1 VTDKTAYCP
10 PNVDCSCY
18 RAMVDEIDR
27 LNKTLKRQRDL
38 NLDLAANYTR
48 SHNEAERLRRRLTDI
63 KNAIF
68 G

>member
-1 VTDKTAYCP
+1 
-10 PNVDCSCY
+10 
-18 RAMVDEIDR
+18 MVDEIDR